1 MAIITISRGSMSGG
15 EALAQ
20 CLSTTLDYPIVAR
33 DVLVAAAKKLDVSEE
48 ILTQKI
54 VRGPG
59 VWESLTS
66 NRRLYVVAVQAA
78 IAEHLD
84 KGNLVYHG
92 HAGHLLLKGVPTVL
106 RVRLIAPLGM
116 RVRSVMQQQRLNRES
131 AIEYIAR
138 VDNERIRWTQ
148 FIYGVDWSDPSIYDL
163 VINLENMS
171 MQTACA
177 TIAAIAKQPEFEL
190 TDAAKKAIVDFQL
203 ACRVKIALATN
214 ALTRE
219 LDLHL
224 KAANGTIEIRA
235 EVPKVGLLTHTSS
248 RDEREIRRVVQGV
261 EGVKQ
266 VYLDLQEI
274 NPYPYEQ

>member
-15 EALAQ
+15 EALAK
-20 CLSTTLDYPIVAR
+20 CLSTALSYPILGR
-33 DVLVAAAKKLDVSEE
+33 DVLVAAAKKLDISEE

-78 IAEHLD
+78 LAEHLD

-92 HAGHLLLKGVPTVL
+92 HAGHLLLKGLPTVL
-106 RVRLIAPLGM
+106 RVRLIAPLEM
-116 RVRSVMQQQRLNRES
+116 RVRSVMEQQRLNRE
-131 AIEYIAR
+131 AAVEYITR
-138 VDNERIRWTQ
+138 VDHERIRWTQ
-148 FIYGVDWSDPSIYDL
+148 FIYGVDWSDPSLYDL

-177 TIAAIAKQPEFEL
+177 TIVAVVGQPDFALTDTARKAIA
-190 TDAAKKAIVDFQL
+190 DFQL
-203 ACRVKIALATN
+203 TCRVKLALATN

-219 LDLHL
+219 LDLDL
-224 KAANGTIEIRA
+224 KADDGTIEISA

-248 RDEREIRRVVQGV
+248 RDEREILRVVQGV
-261 EGVKQ
+261 EGVRQ
-266 VYLDLQEI
+266 VYLDLHKTGRFLYDQ
-274 NPYPYEQ
+274 

>member
-15 EALAQ
+15 EALAKS
-20 CLSTTLDYPIVAR
+20 LSTALGYPIVGR
-33 DVLVAAAKKLDVSEE
+33 DVLVVAAKKLDVSEE

-66 NRRLYVVAVQAA
+66 NRHLYVVAVQAA
-78 IAEHLD
+78 LAEHLD

-92 HAGHLLLKGVPTVL
+92 HAGHLLLKGLPTVL
-106 RVRLIAPLGM
+106 RVRLIAPLEM
-116 RVRSVMQQQRLNRES
+116 RVRSVMERQHLNRE
-131 AIEYIAR
+131 AAVEYIAT
-138 VDNERIRWTQ
+138 VDQERIRWTQ
-148 FIYGVDWSDPSIYDL
+148 FIYGVDWRDPALYDL

-171 MQTACA
+171 IQTACA
-177 TIAAIAKQPEFEL
+177 TIAAVVGQPEFAL
-190 TDAAKKAIVDFQL
+190 TDAAKKAIADFQL

-219 LDLHL
+219 LRVELQA
-224 KAANGTIEIRA
+224 KEGTVEIRG
-235 EVPKVGLLTHTSS
+235 EVPKVGLLTHTST
-248 RDEREIRRVVQGV
+248 RDEREILRVAQGV

-274 NPYPYEQ
+274 DPYLYDQ

>member
-15 EALAQ
+15 EALAK
-20 CLSTTLDYPIVAR
+20 CLSTALSYPILGR
-33 DVLVAAAKKLDVSEE
+33 DVLVAAAKKLDISEE

-78 IAEHLD
+78 LAEHLA

-92 HAGHLLLKGVPTVL
+92 HAGHLLLKGLPTVL
-106 RVRLIAPLGM
+106 RVRLIAPLEM
-116 RVRSVMQQQRLNRES
+116 RVRSVMERQRLNRE
-131 AIEYIAR
+131 AAVEYITR
-138 VDNERIRWTQ
+138 VDHERIRWTQ
-148 FIYGVDWSDPSIYDL
+148 FIYGVDWSDPSLYDL
-163 VINLENMS
+163 VINLEHMS

-177 TIAAIAKQPEFEL
+177 TIATVVGQPEFAL
-190 TDAAKKAIVDFQL
+190 IDTARKAIGDFQL
-203 ACRVKIALATN
+203 ACRVKLALATN

-219 LDLHL
+219 LDLEL
-224 KAANGTIEIRA
+224 RADDGTIEISA

-248 RDEREIRRVVQGV
+248 RDEREILRVVQGV
-261 EGVKQ
+261 DGVKQ
-266 VYLDLQEI
+266 VYLDLHKTGRFLYDQ
-274 NPYPYEQ
+274 

>member
-15 EALAQ
+15 EDLAN
-20 CLSTTLDYPIVAR
+20 CVSATLGYPILGR
-33 DVLVAAAKKLDVSEE
+33 EVLVAAAKKLDVSEE

-78 IAEHLD
+78 LAEHLD

-92 HAGHLLLKGVPTVL
+92 YAGHLLLKGVPTVL
-106 RVRLIAPLGM
+106 RVRLIAPLEM
-116 RVRSVMQQQRLNRES
+116 RVRSVMERQHLNRD
-131 AIEYIAR
+131 AAVEYITK
-138 VDNERIRWTQ
+138 VDHERIRWTQ
-148 FIYGVDWSDPSIYDL
+148 FIYGVDWSDPSL
-163 VINLENMS
+163 NLENMS

-177 TIAAIAKQPEFEL
+177 MIAAVVAQPEFAL
-190 TDAAKKAIVDFQL
+190 TDAARKAIVDFQL
-203 ACRVKIALATN
+203 VCKVKTALATN
-214 ALTRE
+214 ALTRD
-219 LDLHL
+219 LDLEL
-224 KAANGTIEIRA
+224 KANNGTIEISA

-248 RDEREIRRVVQGV
+248 RDEREILHVVEGV

-266 VYLDLQEI
+266 VYLDLHKTGRYLYDQ
-274 NPYPYEQ
+274 

>member
-48 ILTQKI
+48 TLTKKI

-78 IAEHLD
+78 LAEHLD

-106 RVRLIAPLGM
+106 RVRLIAPLEM
-116 RVRSVMQQQRLNRES
+116 RVRSVMERQHLNRE
-131 AIEYIAR
+131 AAVEYITK
-138 VDNERIRWTQ
+138 VDHERIRWTQ

-171 MQTACA
+171 IQTACA
-177 TIAAIAKQPEFEL
+177 TIAAIVRQPEFAL
-190 TDAAKKAIVDFQL
+190 TNAAKKAIADFQL

-224 KAANGTIEIRA
+224 KADNGTVEISA

-248 RDEREIRRVVQGV
+248 RDEREILRVVQGV

>member
-15 EALAQ
+15 DDLAK

-33 DVLVAAAKKLDVSEE
+33 EVLVAAAKGLDVSEE

-78 IAEHLD
+78 LAEHLD

-106 RVRLIAPLGM
+106 RVRLIAPLEM
-116 RVRSVMQQQRLNRES
+116 RVRSVMERQHLNRES
-131 AIEYIAR
+131 AIEYITK
-138 VDNERIRWTQ
+138 VDHERIRWTQ

-177 TIAAIAKQPEFEL
+177 TIAAVVGQPEFAL
-190 TDAAKKAIVDFQL
+190 TDVAKKAIADFQL

-214 ALTRE
+214 ALTRG
-219 LDLHL
+219 LDLDL
-224 KAANGTIEIRA
+224 KADNGRIEIIA
-235 EVPKVGLLTHTSS
+235 KVPRVGLLTHTSG
-248 RDEREIRRVVQGV
+248 REEREILRVVQGV

-266 VYLDLQEI
+266 VHLDLQEV
-274 NPYPYEQ
+274 NPYPY

>member
-15 EALAQ
+15 EALAG
-20 CLSTTLDYPIVAR
+20 CLGDALGYPIVGR

-59 VWESLTS
+59 LWESLTS

-78 IAEHLD
+78 LAEHLD

-106 RVRLIAPLGM
+106 RVRLIAPLEM
-116 RVRSVMQQQRLNRES
+116 RVRSVMERQHLNRE
-131 AIEYIAR
+131 AAVEYIAT
-138 VDNERIRWTQ
+138 VDQERIRWTQ
-148 FIYGVDWSDPSIYDL
+148 FIYGVDWRDPSLYDL
-163 VINLENMS
+163 VINLEMMS
-171 MQTACA
+171 IQTACA
-177 TIAAIAKQPEFEL
+177 MIAAVVGQPEFAL
-190 TDAAKKAIVDFQL
+190 TDAARKAIADFQL
-203 ACRVKIALATN
+203 ACRVKLALATN

-219 LDLHL
+219 VWLDL
-224 KAANGTIEIRA
+224 KADDGTIEVHA
-235 EVPKVGLLTHTSS
+235 EVPKVGLLTHTST
-248 RDEREIRRVVQGV
+248 RDEREILRVVQGV

-266 VYLDLQEI
+266 VYLDLRKI
-274 NPYPYEQ
+274 DAYS

>member
-15 EALAQ
+15 EALANS
-20 CLSTTLDYPIVAR
+20 LSTALGYPILGR

-48 ILTQKI
+48 TLTQKI

-78 IAEHLD
+78 LAEHLD

-92 HAGHLLLKGVPTVL
+92 HAGHLLLKGLPTVL
-106 RVRLIAPLGM
+106 RVRLIAPLEM
-116 RVRSVMQQQRLNRES
+116 RVRSVMERQHLNRE
-131 AIEYIAR
+131 AAVDYIAR
-138 VDNERIRWTQ
+138 VDHERIRWTQ
-148 FIYGVDWSDPSIYDL
+148 FIYGVDWSDPSLYDL
-163 VINLENMS
+163 VINMENMS

-177 TIAAIAKQPEFEL
+177 MIAAVVGQAEFAL
-190 TDAAKKAIVDFQL
+190 TDTARKAIADFQL
-203 ACRVKIALATN
+203 SCRVKLALATN

-219 LDLHL
+219 LDLEL
-224 KAANGTIEIRA
+224 KADNGTIEISA

-248 RDEREIRRVVQGV
+248 RDEREILRVVQGV

-266 VYLDLQEI
+266 VYLDLHKTGRFLYDQ
-274 NPYPYEQ
+274 

>member
-33 DVLVAAAKKLDVSEE
+33 DVLVDAAKKLDVSEE
-48 ILTQKI
+48 TLTQKI

-78 IAEHLD
+78 LAEHLNM
-84 KGNLVYHG
+84 GNLVYHG
-92 HAGHLLLKGVPTVL
+92 HAGHLLLKGIPTVL
-106 RVRLIAPLGM
+106 RVRLIAPLEM
-116 RVRSVMQQQRLNRES
+116 RVRSVMERQHLNRE
-131 AIEYIAR
+131 AAVKYIET
-138 VDNERIRWTQ
+138 VDHERIRWTQ

-171 MQTACA
+171 IQTACA
-177 TIAAIAKQPEFEL
+177 TIAAVVGQPEFAL
-190 TDAAKKAIVDFQL
+190 TDAAKKAIADFQL

-219 LDLHL
+219 LDLRL
-224 KAANGTIEIRA
+224 KAKNGTIEISA
-235 EVPKVGLLTHTSS
+235 EVPNVGLLTHTSS
-248 RDEREIRRVVQGV
+248 RDEREILRVVQGV

-266 VYLDLQEI
+266 VYLDLHKTS
-274 NPYPYEQ
+274 PYLYDQ

>member
-15 EALAQ
+15 EALATS
-20 CLSTTLDYPIVAR
+20 LSSALGYPILGR

-48 ILTQKI
+48 TLTQKI

-78 IAEHLD
+78 LAEHLD

-92 HAGHLLLKGVPTVL
+92 HAGHLLLKGIPTVL
-106 RVRLIAPLGM
+106 RVRLIAPLEM
-116 RVRSVMQQQRLNRES
+116 RVRSVMERQHLNRE
-131 AIEYIAR
+131 AAVEYITR
-138 VDNERIRWTQ
+138 VDHERIRWTQ
-148 FIYGVDWSDPSIYDL
+148 FIYGVDWSDPSLYDL

-171 MQTACA
+171 MQTACT
-177 TIAAIAKQPEFEL
+177 TIAAVVGQPEFAL
-190 TDAAKKAIVDFQL
+190 TDAARKAIANFQL
-203 ACRVKIALATN
+203 ACRVKLALATN

-219 LDLHL
+219 LDLEL
-224 KAANGTIEIRA
+224 KADNGTIEISA
-235 EVPKVGLLTHTSS
+235 EVPKVGLLTHSSS
-248 RDEREIRRVVQGV
+248 RDEREILRVVQGV

-266 VYLDLQEI
+266 VYLDLHKTGRYLYDQ
-274 NPYPYEQ
+274 

>member
-1 MAIITISRGSMSGG
+1 
-15 EALAQ
+15 LAQ

-48 ILTQKI
+48 TLTKKI

-78 IAEHLD
+78 LAEHLD

-106 RVRLIAPLGM
+106 RVRLIAPLEM
-116 RVRSVMQQQRLNRES
+116 RVRSVMERQHLNRE
-131 AIEYIAR
+131 AAVEYITK
-138 VDNERIRWTQ
+138 VDHERIRWTQ

-171 MQTACA
+171 IQTACA
-177 TIAAIAKQPEFEL
+177 TIAAIVRQPEFAL
-190 TDAAKKAIVDFQL
+190 TNAAKKAIADFQL

-224 KAANGTIEIRA
+224 KADNGTVEISA

-248 RDEREIRRVVQGV
+248 RDEREILRVVQGV

>member
-15 EALAQ
+15 EDLAN
-20 CLSTTLDYPIVAR
+20 CVSTTLGYPILGR
-33 DVLVAAAKKLDVSEE
+33 EVLVAAAKKLDVSEE

-78 IAEHLD
+78 LAEHLD

-92 HAGHLLLKGVPTVL
+92 YAGHLLLKGVPTVL
-106 RVRLIAPLGM
+106 RIRLIAPLEM
-116 RVRSVMQQQRLNRES
+116 RVRSVMERQHLNRD
-131 AIEYIAR
+131 AAVEYITR
-138 VDNERIRWTQ
+138 VDHERIRWTQ
-148 FIYGVDWSDPSIYDL
+148 FIYGVDWSDPSLYDL

-171 MQTACA
+171 MQTAGA
-177 TIAAIAKQPEFEL
+177 MIAAVVGQPEFTL
-190 TDAAKKAIVDFQL
+190 TEATRKAIADFQL
-203 ACRVKIALATN
+203 ACRVKVALATN

-219 LDLHL
+219 LDLEL
-224 KAANGTIEIRA
+224 RANDGTIEISA

-248 RDEREIRRVVQGV
+248 RDEREILRVVEGV

-266 VYLDLQEI
+266 VYLDLHKTGRYLYDQ
-274 NPYPYEQ
+274 